1 MLRHAAAAVALSAVA
16 LAALAAAPAM
26 AQTQLTPTEIVQRH
40 MQFAAAGD
48 VDSMLGDY
56 ADDAVVLTAGSA
68 LQGKAAIRGVFA
80 NMLKDPAA
88 RTAMKPTKVWQE
100 GGVGFVTWE
109 QNAGTPTAVKGGD
122 SFVIRNGKIEVQ
134 AVFIG
139 GPPAP
144 PKS

>member
-1 MLRHAAAAVALSAVA
+1 MLRKAAAAAIA
-16 LAALAAAPAM
+16 LAAIAAGPAM
-26 AQTQLTPTEIVQRH
+26 AQTLTPAQIVQRH

-80 NMLKDPAA
+80 NMLKNPAA
-88 RTAMKPTKVWQE
+88 RTAMKPTKVWDE

-109 QNAGTPTAVKGGD
+109 QNAGTPAAVKGGD
-122 SFVIRNGKIEVQ
+122 SFVVRNGKIEVQ

-139 GPPAP
+139 AP
-144 PKS
+144 PSPPKP